1 MNENGAA
8 TVQSQNP
15 ALEQEYFDLGSAFY
29 DAILAKQID
38 VTEDLN
44 AAETEL
50 YDKVTSLLEE
60 SDSLSQFVPVLP
72 QQLVKFLDEVKKENT
87 DFDKICAIVK
97 GDIALAGE
105 TIRIANSPIYRRAAG
120 TIESIDRAIACL
132 GLQGV
137 TEIASVLLI
146 KQILDV
152 ESNRFKQFGEV
163 LWNHCLECAE
173 ACRLLCSED
182 DDPFTCYLMGLVHDV
197 GKVAM
202 FTCLCDHLDEF
213 GSEDID
219 ECKVFK
225 IVMTEHSTWLSAHI
239 AKEWELPNSIILA
252 LYEFDAMTLMSYL
265 DYDTKDKAPLSI
277 LLEKA
282 NSCSEIYTLINSG
295 IVKNETG
302 IELLRGL
309 GLEKDGIETILK
321 RYDLLEVGSES
332 LH

>member
-1 MNENGAA
+1 MESIN
-8 TVQSQNP
+8 QKMD
-15 ALEQEYFDLGSAFY
+15 QEYFDLGSAFY
-29 DAILAKQID
+29 DAILSKSID

-44 AAETEL
+44 EAEAKLYKDVSELVEGTE
-50 YDKVTSLLEE
+50 
-60 SDSLSQFVPVLP
+60 SLSQFVPVLP
-72 QQLVKFLDEVKKENT
+72 QQLMKFLDEVKKENT

-105 TIRIANSPIYRRAAG
+105 TIRVSNSPAYRRAAG
-120 TIESIDRAIACL
+120 PIESIDRAIACL

-146 KQILDV
+146 RQILDV

-173 ACRLLCSED
+173 ACRILSGSD
-182 DDPFTCYLMGLVHDV
+182 QDPFTCYLMGLVHDV

-202 FTCLCDHLDEF
+202 FTCLCEHLDQH
-213 GSEDID
+213 GSDDID

-239 AKEWELPNSIILA
+239 AKEWELPNPIILA

-265 DYDTKDKAPLSI
+265 DYEKKNKSELAV
-277 LLEKA
+277 LLEQA

-295 IVKNETG
+295 IVKNDTG
-302 IELLRGL
+302 VELLRGL
-309 GLEKDGIETILK
+309 GLAGDSIEKILD
-321 RYDLLEVGSES
+321 RYDLLQLGDES

>member
-1 MNENGAA
+1 MDAN
-8 TVQSQNP
+8 SQM
-15 ALEQEYFDLGSAFY
+15 AEQEYFDLGSAFY
-29 DAILAKQID
+29 DAILSRD
-38 VTEDLN
+38 VDITEDLN
-44 AAETEL
+44 AAELEL
-50 YDKVTSLLEE
+50 YQKVTKLVEDSG
-60 SDSLSQFVPVLP
+60 SLSQFVPVLP
-72 QQLVKFLDEVKKENT
+72 EQLMKFLEEVKKENT

-105 TIRIANSPIYRRAAG
+105 TIRIANSPLYRRAAG
-120 TIESIDRAIACL
+120 EINSIDRAIATL

-137 TEIASVLLI
+137 TDIASVLLI
-146 KQILDV
+146 RQILDV

-173 ACRLLCSED
+173 ACRLLSSNDED
-182 DDPFTCYLMGLVHDV
+182 SFTCYLMGLVHDV

-213 GSEDID
+213 GSEEID

-239 AKEWELPNSIILA
+239 AEEWKLPDAIILA
-252 LYEFDAMTLMSYL
+252 LHEFDAMTLMSYL
-265 DYDTKDKAPLSI
+265 DYDTKSKSPLAI

-295 IVKNETG
+295 IVKSETG

-309 GLEKDGIETILK
+309 GIEKNSIDKILQ
-321 RYDLLEVGSES
+321 RYELLE
-332 LH
+332 LTDQPHH

>member
-1 MNENGAA
+1 MDANNQIVEN
-8 TVQSQNP
+8 
-15 ALEQEYFDLGSAFY
+15 EYFDLGSAFY
-29 DAILAKQID
+29 DALLSRDAD
-38 VTEDLN
+38 VTDELN
-44 AAETEL
+44 DAEYSL
-50 YDKVTSLLEE
+50 YEKVTKQLEG

-72 QQLVKFLDEVKKENT
+72 QQLMKFLEEVKKENT

-105 TIRIANSPIYRRAAG
+105 TIRIANSPMYRRAAG
-120 TIESIDRAIACL
+120 EIESIDRAIATL

-146 KQILDV
+146 RQILDV
-152 ESNRFKQFGEV
+152 DSNRFKQFGEV

-173 ACRLLCSED
+173 ACRLLSNSNED
-182 DDPFTCYLMGLVHDV
+182 SFTCYLMGLVHDV

-213 GSEDID
+213 GSEEID

-239 AKEWELPNSIILA
+239 AEEWKLPSAIITA
-252 LYEFDAMTLMSYL
+252 LHEFDAMTLMSYL
-265 DYDTKDKAPLSI
+265 DYDTNDKSALAI
-277 LLEKA
+277 LLEQA
-282 NSCSEIYTLINSG
+282 NSCSEVYTLINSG
-295 IVKNETG
+295 IVKSETG

-309 GLEKDGIETILK
+309 GIDKSSIDKVLS
-321 RYDLLEVGSES
+321 RYELLEVAD
-332 LH
+332 

>member
-1 MNENGAA
+1 MDTNSQAAENK
-8 TVQSQNP
+8 
-15 ALEQEYFDLGSAFY
+15 YFDLGSAFY
-29 DAILAKQID
+29 DAILSRNVD
-38 VTEDLN
+38 VTAELN
-44 AAETEL
+44 PAELEL
-50 YDKVTSLLEE
+50 YEKITKLVEESESLSLL
-60 SDSLSQFVPVLP
+60 VPVLP
-72 QQLVKFLDEVKKENT
+72 QQLMKFLEEVKKENT

-120 TIESIDRAIACL
+120 EIQSINRAVATL

-137 TEIASVLLI
+137 SDIAAALLI
-146 KQILDV
+146 RQILDV

-173 ACRLLCSED
+173 ACRLLSKDVD
-182 DDPFTCYLMGLVHDV
+182 DSFTCYLMGLVHDV

-202 FTCLCDHLDEF
+202 FTCFCDHLDEY
-213 GSEDID
+213 GSEEID

-239 AKEWELPNSIILA
+239 AKEWQLPNAIILA

-265 DYDTKDKAPLSI
+265 DYDKKGKSALAI
-277 LLEKA
+277 LLEQA

-295 IVKNETG
+295 IIKSETG

-309 GLEKDGIETILK
+309 DIEKSSIEKILQ
-321 RYDLLEVGSES
+321 RYELLDAADEPVR
-332 LH
+332 

>member
-1 MNENGAA
+1 MDTNNQAA
-8 TVQSQNP
+8 E
-15 ALEQEYFDLGSAFY
+15 AEYFDLGSAFY
-29 DAILAKQID
+29 DAILSRNVDA
-38 VTEDLN
+38 TEKLN
-44 AAETEL
+44 AAELEL
-50 YDKVTSLLEE
+50 YEKITKLVEE
-60 SDSLSQFVPVLP
+60 SESLSLFVPVLP
-72 QQLVKFLDEVKKENT
+72 QQLMKFLEEVKKENT

-120 TIESIDRAIACL
+120 EIQSIDRAIATL

-137 TEIASVLLI
+137 TDIASALLI
-146 KQILDV
+146 RQILDV

-173 ACRLLCSED
+173 ACRLLSNDAD
-182 DDPFTCYLMGLVHDV
+182 DSFTCYLMGLVHDV

-202 FTCLCDHLDEF
+202 FTCLCDHLDKY
-213 GSEDID
+213 GSEEID

-239 AKEWELPNSIILA
+239 AKEWQLPNAIILA

-265 DYDTKDKAPLSI
+265 DYDRKGKSALAI
-277 LLEKA
+277 LLEQA

-295 IVKNETG
+295 IIKSETG
-302 IELLRGL
+302 VELLRGL
-309 GLEKDGIETILK
+309 GIEKSSIDKILQ
-321 RYDLLEVGSES
+321 RYELLEAVDEPVR
-332 LH
+332 

>member
-1 MNENGAA
+1 MNAN
-8 TVQSQNP
+8 SQIV
-15 ALEQEYFDLGSAFY
+15 EKEYFDLGSAFY
-29 DAILAKQID
+29 EAILCRAVD

-44 AAETEL
+44 AAELAL
-50 YDKVTSLLEE
+50 YEKVTKLVEE
-60 SDSLSQFVPVLP
+60 AGSLSQFVPVLP
-72 QQLVKFLDEVKKENT
+72 RQLMLFLEEVKKENT

-105 TIRIANSPIYRRAAG
+105 TIKIANSPLYRRAAG
-120 TIESIDRAIACL
+120 EIESIDRAIATL

-137 TEIASVLLI
+137 TDIASVLLI
-146 KQILDV
+146 RQILDV

-173 ACRLLCSED
+173 ACRLLSSNDED
-182 DDPFTCYLMGLVHDV
+182 SFTCYLMGLVHDV

-239 AKEWELPNSIILA
+239 AEEWKLPDAIVVA
-252 LYEFDAMTLMSYL
+252 LHEFDTMTLMSYL
-265 DYDTKDKAPLSI
+265 DYDTKNKSSLAI

-282 NSCSEIYTLINSG
+282 NSCSEIYTLINSD
-295 IVKNETG
+295 IIKSETG

-309 GLEKDGIETILK
+309 GIEKNSIDKVLL
-321 RYDLLEVGSES
+321 RYELLEIADE
-332 LH
+332 

>member
-1 MNENGAA
+1 MSAI
-8 TVQSQNP
+8 SQ
-15 ALEQEYFDLGSAFY
+15 AGEDEYFDLGSAFY
-29 DAILAKQID
+29 DAILSRDAD

-44 AAETEL
+44 TAELELYEKVTEL
-50 YDKVTSLLEE
+50 VEG

-72 QQLVKFLDEVKKENT
+72 QQLMKFLEEVKKENT

-105 TIRIANSPIYRRAAG
+105 TIRIANSPLYRRSTG
-120 TIESIDRAIACL
+120 EIDSIDRAIATL

-137 TEIASVLLI
+137 TDIASVLLI
-146 KQILDV
+146 RQILDV
-152 ESNRFKQFGEV
+152 DSNRFKQFGEV

-173 ACRLLCSED
+173 ACRLLSNDTD
-182 DDPFTCYLMGLVHDV
+182 DSFTCYLMGLVHDV

-202 FTCLCDHLDEF
+202 FTCLCDHLDEC
-213 GSEDID
+213 GSDEID

-239 AKEWELPNSIILA
+239 AKEWMLPDAIVLA
-252 LYEFDAMTLMSYL
+252 LHEFDAMTLMSYL
-265 DYDTKDKAPLSI
+265 DYDKDSKSPLAI
-277 LLEKA
+277 LLEQA

-295 IVKNETG
+295 IIKSETG

-309 GLEKDGIETILK
+309 GIAKDSIDKIMH
-321 RYDLLEVGSES
+321 RYELLEIADQSS
-332 LH
+332 L